1 MTLLELEKGE
11 KARVV
16 SCEGGRGLSNKLN
29 AMGIR
34 PGKEIKKV
42 SETFIGG
49 PITIKV
55 DNTNIAIGHGMARKI
70 HLEVIH

>member
-1 MTLLELEKGE
+1 MTLLELEKGK

-16 SCEGGRGLSNKLN
+16 GCEGGRGLSNKLN

-55 DNTNIAIGHGMARKI
+55 DNTNIAIGHGMAGKI
-70 HLEVIH
+70 KLEVID